1 MVYFYTEKYFYP
13 WKDVEECT
21 MHDFKKGMSGIK
33 HSGLQRGAA
42 VIFWIIVWQI
52 ASILIGEEILL
63 ASPIRVCETLAALVP
78 TKEFWMTAAVSFG
91 RIVSGFILATIC
103 GILLSVLASFCKT
116 VRILLSPLMLLFKAV
131 PVASFIILV
140 LLWTGSR
147 GLSVVISFLMVLPV
161 IYTNTL
167 EGILHTDVQLLEM
180 AKVYRLRWY
189 QKFRAIYLPDVLP
202 YFSSACSISIGLGFK
217 SGIAAEVIGLPN
229 GSIGERLYQAKIH
242 LSTGEVLA
250 WTVVIVLLTVCFEY
264 LVKKTLKFAEG
275 RLCR

>member
-1 MVYFYTEKYFYP
+1 MQKK
-13 WKDVEECT
+13 KDSMASLSLYKRNT
-21 MHDFKKGMSGIK
+21 IQMI
-33 HSGLQRGAA
+33 AA
-42 VIFWIIVWQI
+42 ILFWIIVWQA
-52 ASILIGEEILL
+52 ASDWIGEEILL
-63 ASPIRVCETLAALVP
+63 ASPLRVCETLFELLPTAA
-78 TKEFWMTAAVSFG
+78 FWKTVAVSFG
-91 RIVSGFILATIC
+91 RIISGFIIAMLTGVLLA
-103 GILLSVLASFCKT
+103 ILAAFSGT
-116 VRILLSPLMLLFKAV
+116 VRTLLAPMMLLIKAV

-167 EGILHTDVQLLEM
+167 EGILHTDRQLLEM
-180 AKVYRLRWY
+180 AKVFHLRWY
-189 QKFRAIYLPDVLP
+189 QKLRAIYLPDVLP

-217 SGIAAEVIGLPN
+217 SGIAAEVIGLPG

-250 WTVVIVLLTVCFEY
+250 WTIVIVILSVCFEQI
-264 LVKKTLKFAEG
+264 VKLGLKYAKR